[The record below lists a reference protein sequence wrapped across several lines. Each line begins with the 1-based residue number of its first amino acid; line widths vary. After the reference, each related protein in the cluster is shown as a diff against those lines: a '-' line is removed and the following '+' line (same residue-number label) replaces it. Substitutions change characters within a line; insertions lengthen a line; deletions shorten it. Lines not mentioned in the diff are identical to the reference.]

1 MARFSKIVMQS
12 SRRGRGFRVLMQGV
26 CMGIC
31 LSAAHAQSKA
41 ANTEQD
47 RARTG
52 WTVTL
57 GAGTE
62 YGPSFEGSR
71 HGSFSFVPSFD
82 IRRWGEPA
90 GLSAPDDGFDYSL
103 LELGGVELGPV
114 ANIRGSRTTSDD
126 HEGLHD
132 VGWSIDAGAFAQYW
146 PIENKFRLRLEARQG
161 VRKNDGFVADF
172 GADWFQ
178 PYGRDIMFSAGPRVS
193 LADATYMQ
201 NNFGVSAFEAQ
212 ANGHL
217 GAFGPSGGFKSVGFV
232 LGATYQL
239 SDTMSLQVYDKF
251 DRLVG
256 DAANSPIVT
265 NIGSANQNTVGIVL
279 SRSFQI
285 GF

>member
-1 MARFSKIVMQS
+1 MLRK
-12 SRRGRGFRVLMQGV
+12 VLLQGV
-26 CMGIC
+26 CLSIC
-31 LSAAHAQSKA
+31 LSTAHAQNA
-41 ANTEQD
+41 ADREQD
-47 RARTG
+47 GSNKG
-52 WTVTL
+52 WIVTL

-62 YGPSFEGSR
+62 YGPSFEGAG

-82 IRRWGEPA
+82 IRRWDEPA

-103 LELGGVELGPV
+103 FELGGVELGPV
-114 ANIRGSRTTSDD
+114 ASIRGSRTKSDD
-126 HEGLHD
+126 TGLEGLHD
-132 VGWSIDAGAFAQYW
+132 IRWSVDAGAYAQYW
-146 PIENKFRLRLEARQG
+146 LIENKLRLRVEARQG
-161 VRKNDGFVADF
+161 VHKNDGFVADF

-178 PYGRDIMFSAGPRVS
+178 PYGRDTMFSAGPRVS
-193 LADATYMQ
+193 LADTTYMQ

-212 ANGHL
+212 GNGHL
-217 GAFGPSGGFKSVGFV
+217 DAFDPGGGFKSVGVV

-239 SDTMSLQVYDKF
+239 SGTMSLQVYDKF